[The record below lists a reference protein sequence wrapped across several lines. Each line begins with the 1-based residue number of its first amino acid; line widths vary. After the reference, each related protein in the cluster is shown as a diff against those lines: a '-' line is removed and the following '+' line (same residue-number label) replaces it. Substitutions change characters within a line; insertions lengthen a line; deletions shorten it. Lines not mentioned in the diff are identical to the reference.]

1 MLTIIHSIYIEQTS
15 VFDLTNEE
23 ISRLQYLARQY
34 GCLKAIDDPVLIA
47 EVDSILANSK
57 IVSTVSIC
65 DHQ

>member
-1 MLTIIHSIYIEQTS
+1 MLAILHSTHIEETTLY
-15 VFDLTNEE
+15 DLTDEE